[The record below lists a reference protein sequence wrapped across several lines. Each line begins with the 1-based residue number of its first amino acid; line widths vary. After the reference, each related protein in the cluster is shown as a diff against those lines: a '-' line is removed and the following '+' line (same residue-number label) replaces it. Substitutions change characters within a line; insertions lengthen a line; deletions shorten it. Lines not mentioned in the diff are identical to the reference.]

1 MSQDTPVGSAA
12 QSGYGGI
19 LAHVRQLARTG
30 RIDWDKPVDEALRQA
45 GFNGLSVPEWAN
57 IPWYGPL
64 EQWVNDA
71 TVSDVLVNGPHRPVT
86 IVQKGSR
93 LSTGVFLDRE
103 WIVFVQ
109 RQLVLRSHVVSPDAP
124 DVWPQPLVI
133 GTADRRLRY
142 AVTSAVVTPDGP
154 TLAIRVLPE
163 RWRTLEDLI
172 RDNLLSRQA
181 AELLV
186 YALLN
191 GVTVLVSGGT
201 GSGKTTVTA
210 ALLQAVG
217 EHARVVII
225 EEARELPRLDDSVSV
240 EVGHSGMSFSACVTF
255 SLRQKPDLIVLG
267 EVRGPEAMA
276 MLQAARSGHPGI
288 GTIHAPDGQ
297 AALRNLENMA
307 CEAPNTHPQIVRGLL
322 TSSAVP
328 LLVVQIGRYGGRR
341 RVGSIEEVIPQG
353 QSGQA
358 GDRYVTST
366 MFSYDAGQDALVK
379 RYAVQGAWGQG
390 RF

>member
-1 MSQDTPVGSAA
+1 GLPV
-12 QSGYGGI
+12 
-19 LAHVRQLARTG
+19 
-30 RIDWDKPVDEALRQA
+30 E
-45 GFNGLSVPEWAN
+45 EWAC
-57 IPWYGPL
+57 IPWSGPI

-93 LSTGVFLDRE
+93 LSTSVFLHRD
-103 WIVFVQ
+103 WITFTQ
-109 RQLVLRSHVVSPDAP
+109 RQLLLRSHVVSPDT
-124 DVWPQPLVI
+124 WPKPLLI

-142 AVTSAVVTPDGP
+142 AVTSAVATPDGP
-154 TLAIRVLPE
+154 TLAVRVLPE
-163 RWRTLEDLI
+163 RWRTLDDVI
-172 RDNLLSRQA
+172 RDKLLSRQS
-181 AELLV
+181 AEVLV
-186 YALLN
+186 YALRN

-210 ALLQAVG
+210 ALLQAIG
-217 EHARVVII
+217 EHARVVVI
-225 EEARELPRLDDSVSV
+225 EEARELPSLHDSVSV
-240 EVGHSGMSFSACVTF
+240 EVGHSGMSFPECVTF
-255 SLRQKPDLIVLG
+255 SLRQKPDLIVVG

-288 GTIHAPDGQ
+288 GTIHAPDAQ
-297 AALRNLENMA
+297 AALRNLEGMA
-307 CEAPNTHPQIVRGLL
+307 CEMPHVHPQIVRGVL

-328 LLVVQIGRYGGRR
+328 LLVVQIGRYNGLR

-353 QSGQA
+353 RSGQA

-366 MFSYDAGQDALVK
+366 LFSYDDTQDALVK
-379 RYAVQGAWGQG
+379 RYAVQGAWGRG